1 MAIRLLLAMTNIN
14 NQTMRRASK
23 YPKARSVSAQ
33 GFTLIETVIAMLVM
47 TVVGLG
53 VASAFFYAASNTGN
67 AADREMAIAVGQQRL
82 EQLRSV
88 DFTDATLNATSAS
101 GVASTVTRAGRSY
114 SITTT
119 ITDANLISGQATLK
133 SLSVRVVPQVS
144 SQSWTTLTTSL
155 FGSVTLV
162 TSRSAQVLGPNRSL

>member
-1 MAIRLLLAMTNIN
+1 
-14 NQTMRRASK
+14 MRKNYNKATRRSSK
-23 YPKARSVSAQ
+23 YFKARSIAVK

-67 AADREMAIAVGQQRL
+67 AADREMAMAVVQQRL

-88 DFTDATLNATSAS
+88 AFTDATLNATSAS
-101 GVASTVTRAGRSY
+101 GVATTVTRAGRAY
-114 SITTT
+114 SITTI
-119 ITDANLISGQATLK
+119 ITDANVITGQPTLK
-133 SLSVRVVPQVS
+133 TITIKVIPQAS
-144 SQSWTTLTTSL
+144 SQSWTTATTSL

-162 TSRSAQVLGPNRSL
+162 TERSSQALGPNRSL

>member
-1 MAIRLLLAMTNIN
+1 MRKNNSKAMK
-14 NQTMRRASK
+14 RASNYSK
-23 YPKARSVSAQ
+23 GRNVSAQ

-67 AADREMAIAVGQQRL
+67 AADREMAIAVAQQRL

-88 DFTDATLNATSAS
+88 AFTDASLNATSAS
-101 GVASTVTRAGRSY
+101 GVATTVTRAGRAY
-114 SITTT
+114 SITTIIADT
-119 ITDANLISGQATLK
+119 NVISGRATLK
-133 SLSVRVVPQVS
+133 TLTIKVAPQVS
-144 SQSWTTLTTSL
+144 SQSWTTLTSSL

-162 TSRSAQVLGPNRSL
+162 TERSSQVLGPNRSL

>member
-1 MAIRLLLAMTNIN
+1 MRKNKNTAMERAPGYFRAMAGA
-14 NQTMRRASK
+14 AK
-23 YPKARSVSAQ
+23 

-67 AADREMAIAVGQQRL
+67 AADREMAIAVAQQRL

-88 DFTDATLNATSAS
+88 AFTDATLNATSAS
-101 GVASTVTRAGRSY
+101 GVATSVTRAGRDY
-114 SITTT
+114 SITTI
-119 ITDANLISGQATLK
+119 ITDTNVIAGQATLK
-133 SLSVRVVPQVS
+133 TLTIKVVPRASGQA
-144 SQSWTTLTTSL
+144 WTTLTTSL

-162 TSRSAQVLGPNRSL
+162 TERSSQILGPNRSL

>member
-1 MAIRLLLAMTNIN
+1 
-14 NQTMRRASK
+14 MRRARNYSQ
-23 YPKARSVSAQ
+23 ANGVSAQ

-67 AADREMAIAVGQQRL
+67 AADREMAIAVAQQRL

-88 DFTDATLNATSAS
+88 AFTDATLNATSAS
-101 GVASTVTRAGRSY
+101 GVATSVTRAGRAY
-114 SITTT
+114 SITTI
-119 ITDANLISGQATLK
+119 ITDANVISGAATLK
-133 SLSVRVVPQVS
+133 TLTIKVVPQAS
-144 SQSWTTLTTSL
+144 SQAWTTSTTSP

-162 TSRSAQVLGPNRSL
+162 TERSSQILGPNRSL

>member
-1 MAIRLLLAMTNIN
+1 MSKNSKKA
-14 NQTMRRASK
+14 MRRRRK
-23 YPKARSVSAQ
+23 YFKARGVSAK

-53 VASAFFYAASNTGN
+53 VASAFFYAVANTGN
-67 AADREMAIAVGQQRL
+67 AADREMAMAVAQQHL

-88 DFTDATLNATSAS
+88 AFTDATLNATSAS
-101 GVASTVTRAGRSY
+101 GVSSSVTRAGRAY
-114 SITTT
+114 SITTI
-119 ITDANLISGQATLK
+119 ITDSNVVTGQATLK
-133 SLSVRVVPQVS
+133 TLTIKVVPQAS

-162 TSRSAQVLGPNRSL
+162 TERSAQVLGPNRSL

>member
-1 MAIRLLLAMTNIN
+1 MRTNGNKI
-14 NQTMRRASK
+14 MRRAGK
-23 YPKARSVSAQ
+23 YFKARGVSAK

-67 AADREMAIAVGQQRL
+67 AADREMAIAVAQQRL

-88 DFTDATLNATSAS
+88 AFTDATLNETSAS
-101 GVASTVTRAGRSY
+101 GVATIVTRAGRTY
-114 SITTT
+114 SITTI
-119 ITDANLISGQATLK
+119 ITDANVISGKATLK
-133 SLSVRVVPQVS
+133 TLTIKVVPQAS
-144 SQSWTTLTTSL
+144 SQSWTTLTSSL

-162 TSRSAQVLGPNRSL
+162 TKRSSQILGPNRAL

>member
-1 MAIRLLLAMTNIN
+1 
-14 NQTMRRASK
+14 MRQKSNKTTRPTIKYRARK
-23 YPKARSVSAQ
+23 SVES

-47 TVVGLG
+47 TIVGLG

-67 AADREMAIAVGQQRL
+67 AADREMATAVAQQRL

-88 DFTDATLNATSAS
+88 AFSDATLNATSAS
-101 GVASTVTRAGRSY
+101 GVATTVTRAGRTY

-119 ITDANLISGQATLK
+119 IADANVITGQSTLK
-133 SLSVRVVPQVS
+133 TITIRVIPQAS
-144 SQSWTTLTTSL
+144 NQSWTTAITSL

-162 TSRSAQVLGPNRSL
+162 TERSAQVLGPNRAL

>member
-1 MAIRLLLAMTNIN
+1 MRKNSN
-14 NQTMRRASK
+14 KPMRRARNYSQ
-23 YPKARSVSAQ
+23 ANGVSAQ

-67 AADREMAIAVGQQRL
+67 AADREMAIAVAQQRL

-88 DFTDATLNATSAS
+88 AFTDATLNATSAS
-101 GVASTVTRAGRSY
+101 GVATSVTRAGRAY
-114 SITTT
+114 SITTI
-119 ITDANLISGQATLK
+119 ITDANVISGAATLK
-133 SLSVRVVPQVS
+133 TLTIKVVPQAS
-144 SQSWTTLTTSL
+144 SQAWTTSTTSP

-162 TSRSAQVLGPNRSL
+162 TERSSQILGPNRSL